1 MPLVHPRA
9 FLRSA
14 AVAASGLLVAA
25 TAGCTTRTQTFEG
38 FGETQLWPAMVAT
51 ARTPSYDDWKVLGNE
66 VYADDERRVIEVF
79 RTLRRTYY
87 SPEAEPLTEERE
99 WRFQIVLGDDPEH
112 LAPSVAFTAR
122 QFAVPA
128 HVWTEA
134 DRYFLQ
140 VRRSLVVSDRAGSGE
155 ASGAAPSDTPAA
167 EQ

>member
-14 AVAASGLLVAA
+14 AVAASGLLVVAS
-25 TAGCTTRTQTFEG
+25 AGCTTRTQTFEG

-66 VYADDERRVIEVF
+66 VYADDERRIIEVY

-87 SPEAEPLTEERE
+87 SPEAEPLAEERQ
-99 WRFQIVLGDDPEH
+99 WRFQIVLGDDPER

-128 HVWTEA
+128 HVWDEA

-140 VRRSLVVSDRAGSGE
+140 VRRSLVVSDGTGSSQDPGTE
-155 ASGAAPSDTPAA
+155 APDFPAA
-167 EQ
+167 EE